1 MHGRQVFS
9 FTLAVLLVCV
19 VYSVVALL
27 EREIQHSD
35 GEHVYKCASHYVAI
49 WE

>member
-1 MHGRQVFS
+1 MKLYVGSSPCVRVY
-9 FTLAVLLVCV
+9 V

-27 EREIQHSD
+27 ERETQHGD